1 MPDFGFLLRLRN
13 IFLTLH
19 RKFKTMLSK
28 NKIKFIHSLQLKK
41 FRDESGFFIAE
52 GSKLIHD
59 LANSFDCK
67 LLVYTGSKE
76 EKGILSIT
84 AEERIL
90 TDEAGLRKVSAQ
102 KTPEGILAVF
112 RKPES
117 VIPSKE
123 KLKNQLCLA
132 LDDIQNPGNLG
143 TIIRIADWFGI
154 RHIFCSLSTADAYG
168 PKAVQATMGA
178 LARVQVH
185 YADLATLLSAWNTI
199 NPGEDFPIYG
209 TFLSGSNIYS
219 EKLSP
224 NGIILMGN
232 EGQGIS
238 PKIEKHITCKLRIP
252 NFPENTPTSESLN
265 VAVATAIVC
274 SEFRRRSF

>member
-1 MPDFGFLLRLRN
+1 MSDFGFLLRLRN

-143 TIIRIADWFGI
+143 TIIRIADGSVSVTSFAPSQQLTLTDPKLYKPRWVHWQESRYIMLTLPHYYLHGI
-154 RHIFCSLSTADAYG
+154 QLT
-168 PKAVQATMGA
+168 
-178 LARVQVH
+178 RVK
-185 YADLATLLSAWNTI
+185 T
-199 NPGEDFPIYG
+199 
-209 TFLSGSNIYS
+209 
-219 EKLSP
+219 SP
-224 NGIILMGN
+224 YMVL
-232 EGQGIS
+232 
-238 PKIEKHITCKLRIP
+238 
-252 NFPENTPTSESLN
+252 F
-265 VAVATAIVC
+265 
-274 SEFRRRSF
+274 

>member
-1 MPDFGFLLRLRN
+1 
-13 IFLTLH
+13 
-19 RKFKTMLSK
+19 MLSK

-59 LANSFDCK
+59 LAGSFDCE
-67 LLVYTGSKE
+67 LLVYTKSKE
-76 EKGILSIT
+76 EDLLSIT
-84 AEERIL
+84 AQERIV

-102 KTPEGILAVF
+102 KTPGGVLAIF
-112 RKPES
+112 RKPEPA
-117 VIPSKE
+117 VPSKE
-123 KLKNQLCLA
+123 ELKKQLCLA

-168 PKAVQATMGA
+168 PKTVQATMGA
-178 LARVQVH
+178 LARVHVH
-185 YADLATLLSAWNTI
+185 YVDLATFLSEWNAVDQ
-199 NPGEDFPIYG
+199 GAEFPIYG
-209 TFLSGSNIYS
+209 TFLNGNNIYS
-219 EKLSP
+219 NKLSP

-238 PKIEKHITCKLRIP
+238 PEIEKYITCKLRIP